1 MLYLEKLIDTLGNP
15 RAKADHHREQI
26 ASGSLLTE
34 KLKNALGGTALTLL
48 ICCVSQSIKEADRTF
63 YTLKFASK
71 ASNICN
77 YPSQNVT
84 LLFQDLDEEIS
95 FINQSKPTMPT
106 MPDLINPFIMQP
118 QMMQPQLMQ
127 QQMLH
132 QMVNNYLLMFQ
143 QQQQQHQSPI
153 SPFVPISSPGSLDL
167 KSPLNAQ
174 MIMNENNLP
183 LNLPNEPSPE
193 KNDDE
198 KPKFN
203 TKKERKNSLASYQ
216 KNLDS
221 ILEESENGS
230 STRKTSSI
238 STIGSLGSCE
248 LVSSSDDSDLEVDDE
263 DNENDDDFDSDCSIV
278 SEELSEEIN
287 VDSILKQ
294 FERGL
299 DETVKIQ
306 QDLIVDELLD
316 RTWHKDPIQKNHE
329 EDLIKKQQDLGKIN
343 KDLDE
348 LRDQITSLSE
358 LLKAKAQALDT
369 ATATSLEIKKEFVML
384 QTRLSEFKQ
393 EEINIKQELISAN
406 R

>member
-1 MLYLEKLIDTLGNP
+1 MGIP
-15 RAKADHHREQI
+15 RAKEDHHREQI
-26 ASGSLLTE
+26 ASGSHLTE

-48 ICCVSQSIKEADRTF
+48 ICCVSPSIKEADRTF

-77 YPSQNVT
+77 YPSQNIT

-106 MPDLINPFIMQP
+106 MPDLINPFIQP
-118 QMMQPQLMQ
+118 QILQ

-132 QMVNNYLLMFQ
+132 QMVNNYLLMYQQQ

-174 MIMNENNLP
+174 MLMNENNLP

-193 KNDDE
+193 KNNDE

-248 LVSSSDDSDLEVDDE
+248 LVSSSDDSDEGDEDDDE
-263 DNENDDDFDSDCSIV
+263 ENENDDDFDSDCSIV
-278 SEELSEEIN
+278 SEEMSEEIN

-294 FERGL
+294 FQCGL

-306 QDLIVDELLD
+306 QDIIVDELLD

-329 EDLIKKQQDLGKIN
+329 EDLLQKQQDLGKVN
-343 KDLDE
+343 KDLGE

-358 LLKAKAQALDT
+358 LLKAKAKALDT
-369 ATATSLEIKKEFVML
+369 ATATL
-384 QTRLSEFKQ
+384 QVHPSIFK
-393 EEINIKQELISAN
+393 ITSH
-406 R
+406 

>member
-1 MLYLEKLIDTLGNP
+1 MGNP

-118 QMMQPQLMQ
+118 QMMQPQIMQ

-132 QMVNNYLLMFQ
+132 QMVNNYLLMF

-316 RTWHKDPIQKNHE
+316 RTWNKDPIQKNHE

-343 KDLDE
+343 MDLDE

-384 QTRLSEFKQ
+384 QTRLSEFKE